1 MQDKK
6 DAFSILISILVML
19 AKVFPSA
26 HSDLGSKA

>member
-6 DAFSILISILVML
+6 DAFSILVML